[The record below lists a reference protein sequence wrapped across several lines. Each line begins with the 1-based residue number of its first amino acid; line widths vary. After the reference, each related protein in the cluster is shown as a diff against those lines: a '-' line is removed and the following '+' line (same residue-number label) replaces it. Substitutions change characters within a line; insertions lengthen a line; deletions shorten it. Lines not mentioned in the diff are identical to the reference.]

1 MKRACIVID
10 REACKGCYLCIHV
23 CPKKSIAEAKKLNEK
38 GYYPAEPVPESE
50 CSGCESCMIVCPE
63 MAVEVYDV
71 ED

>member
-1 MKRACIVID
+1 MKRACIIID

-23 CPKKSIAEAKKLNEK
+23 CPKKSIAAAKKLNEK
-38 GYYPAEPVPESE
+38 GYYPAEPASDSE

-63 MAVEVYDV
+63 MAIEVYDV